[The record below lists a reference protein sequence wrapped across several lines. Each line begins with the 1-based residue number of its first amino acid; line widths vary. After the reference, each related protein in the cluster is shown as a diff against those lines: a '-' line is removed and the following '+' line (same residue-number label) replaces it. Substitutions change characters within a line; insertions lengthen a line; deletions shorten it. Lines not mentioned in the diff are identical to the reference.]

1 MRIDRTTVPG
11 GGTLH
16 HIATR
21 AGGRLCVLVNRD
33 GDRQMFVYD
42 DDGSDEP
49 AKELVLAPD
58 EADGLAEIL
67 HSHPMAD
74 RVRSLERRVDALI
87 GERGS

>member
-16 HIATR
+16 HIVTR
-21 AGGRLCVLVNRD
+21 AGGRLCVLVTHD
-33 GDRQMFVYD
+33 GDRQVFVY

-49 AKELVLAPD
+49 AEELMLAPD

-67 HSHPMAD
+67 HSRPIAD

>member
-16 HIATR
+16 HIVTR
-21 AGGRLCVLVNRD
+21 AGGRLCVLVTRD
-33 GDRQMFVYD
+33 GERQVFVYD
-42 DDGSDEP
+42 DDSDEP

-58 EADGLAEIL
+58 EADGVAEIL
-67 HSHPMAD
+67 HSRPIAD

-87 GERGS
+87 GERAS

>member
-1 MRIDRTTVPG
+1 MRIDRTAVPG

-16 HIATR
+16 HIVTR
-21 AGGRLCVLVNRD
+21 AGGRLCVLVTRD
-33 GDRQMFVYD
+33 GDRQVFVY

-49 AKELVLAPD
+49 AKELLLAAD

-67 HSHPMAD
+67 HSQPIAD
-74 RVRSLERRVDALI
+74 RVQSLERRIDALI

>member
-16 HIATR
+16 HIVTR
-21 AGGRLCVLVNRD
+21 AGGRLCVLVTHD
-33 GDRQMFVYD
+33 GDRQVFVYD

-49 AKELVLAPD
+49 AEELVLAPD

-67 HSHPMAD
+67 HSRPIAD
-74 RVRSLERRVDALI
+74 RVRWLERRVDALI